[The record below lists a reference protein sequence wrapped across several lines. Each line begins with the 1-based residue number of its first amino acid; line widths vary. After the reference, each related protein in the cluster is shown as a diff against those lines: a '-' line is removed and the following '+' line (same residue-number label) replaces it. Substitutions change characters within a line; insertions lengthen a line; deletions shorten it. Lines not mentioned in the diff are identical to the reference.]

1 MKLKRTLALALAL
14 ALCLCLSAGCA
25 KRQTTLKVG
34 ASPTPHGEI
43 LKFIQPQL
51 EKKGIKLEIVEFSD
65 YVLPNT
71 SLQDGQLDA
80 NYFQHITYLNNFNDE
95 NGTTLVS
102 AASVHYEP
110 MGIYAGR
117 TTSLDALPDGATIA
131 VPNDTTNEAR
141 ALLLLQENG
150 LITLKQGAGL
160 NATALDIE
168 SNPKN
173 LVIQEI
179 AAEQVARALPDVDMG
194 IINGNYALLAG
205 LSVETD
211 ALARETDA
219 SQAAVSYVNVVAVRA
234 GDENRED
241 IQALVDALKSPE
253 TLQWIE
259 QQYKGAVVPVQ

>member
-1 MKLKRTLALALAL
+1 
-14 ALCLCLSAGCA
+14 
-25 KRQTTLKVG
+25 
-34 ASPTPHGEI
+34 
-43 LKFIQPQL
+43 
-51 EKKGIKLEIVEFSD
+51 
-65 YVLPNT
+65 
-71 SLQDGQLDA
+71 
-80 NYFQHITYLNNFNDE
+80 
-95 NGTTLVS
+95 
-102 AASVHYEP
+102 